1 MSRCIALYA
10 GLRFAGHRERCIA
23 MHAGRNI
30 CAGISVLIV
39 RYRRTARADALT
51 CVPITGSI
59 TESICERRKDMK
71 KRIGKRH
78 LNKKIRR
85 ALEIIADVLGVVAFW
100 ALVYIL
106 IIVYG

>member
-1 MSRCIALYA
+1 MAKRGEPLYCVVCGA
-10 GLRFAGHRERCIA
+10 QIRWAPRMYCDACRA
-23 MHAGRNI
+23 HA
-30 CAGISVLIV
+30 CVSA
-39 RYRRTARADALT
+39 RYRRTARAGALT
-51 CVPITGSI
+51 CVYITGSI
-59 TESICERRKDMK
+59 TESIFERRMNVK

>member
-1 MSRCIALYA
+1 
-10 GLRFAGHRERCIA
+10 

-39 RYRRTARADALT
+39 RYRRTVRADALT
-51 CVPITGSI
+51 CVPITENI
-59 TESICERRKDMK
+59 IESIFKRRKDMK

>member
-1 MSRCIALYA
+1 
-10 GLRFAGHRERCIA
+10 
-23 MHAGRNI
+23 
-30 CAGISVLIV
+30 
-39 RYRRTARADALT
+39 
-51 CVPITGSI
+51 
-59 TESICERRKDMK
+59 MK

-100 ALVYIL
+100 TLVYIL